1 MKPETNRRSTGFT
14 LLEALFAAMLIG
26 LAIAAL
32 LGTSSA
38 FTMKNAAG
46 VDLSTAE
53 FLIEEIREMTAAESF
68 ETLMAYHNQSYN
80 PPVDLQKNPLADFA
94 AFSQEIQ
101 VAYVNPSDL
110 TQTVTGPSDFLR
122 MTVTILKNGRPISSA
137 SWIRARL

>member
-1 MKPETNRRSTGFT
+1 MRPGRYRRRQGFT

-53 FLIEEIREMTAAESF
+53 FLIEEIREMTASEPF
-68 ETLMAYHNQSYN
+68 DILPAYDGQSYN
-80 PPVDLQKNPLADFA
+80 PPIDVEKHLLEDFS
-94 AFSQEIQ
+94 AFTQQIQ
-101 VAYVNPSDL
+101 VQYVNASNL
-110 TQTVTGPSDFLR
+110 TQTVPGPTDFVR
-122 MTVTILKNGRPISSA
+122 ITVTILKKDRPISSA

>member
-1 MKPETNRRSTGFT
+1 MQSNRKGKSEGFT

-53 FLIEEIREMTAAESF
+53 FLIEEIREMTSVESF
-68 ETLMAYHNQSYN
+68 DSLWAYNNQVFN
-80 PPVDLQKNPLADFA
+80 PPVDLQKNPLTDFA
-94 AFSQEIQ
+94 VFAQQIEMD
-101 VAYVNPSDL
+101 YVDASDL
-110 TQTVTGPSDFLR
+110 TQTVTGPSDFIR
-122 MTVTILKNGRPISSA
+122 VKVTILKNGRPVSSA